1 MKMAYNT
8 KNFKIFRHFIMFE
21 IKEIAFQSITKL
33 KTFIL
38 GVTTLRIR
46 LEHGPFSI
54 PITFWGVENLI

>member
-1 MKMAYNT
+1 
-8 KNFKIFRHFIMFE
+8 MFE

-54 PITFWGVENLI
+54 PITFGESKILSKTNSL

>member
-1 MKMAYNT
+1 
-8 KNFKIFRHFIMFE
+8 MFE

-46 LEHGPFSI
+46 LEHGPFSLYLLLL
-54 PITFWGVENLI
+54 GVENLI

>member
-1 MKMAYNT
+1 
-8 KNFKIFRHFIMFE
+8 MFE

-54 PITFWGVENLI
+54 PYFWGVENLI